1 MHHRYEAQLPLS
13 DRARPRYRIGEQKE
27 VKVDAEDSSCLSQLP
42 FYITKVHNLS
52 EGKRAPLG
60 PNEADASLSGGFIHA
75 SRLEALNASAARD
88 KGGGGAVDDDVA
100 PRQRVVDEAVGV
112 DKDMQELLLRV
123 EEHCKVAFVG

>member
-1 MHHRYEAQLPLS
+1 MEHRYEAQLPLS

-27 VKVDAEDSSCLSQLP
+27 VKVDAEDSSSLSQLP

-52 EGKRAPLG
+52 EGKKVPLG
-60 PNEADASLSGGFIHA
+60 PNEANASLSGGFIHA
-75 SRLEALNASAARD
+75 SRHEALNASALRD
-88 KGGGGAVDDDVA
+88 KGGGGAVEDVA

-123 EEHCKVAFVG
+123 QEHCKVAFVD